1 MTKTYKTFEDIDYEL
16 TRLKLERQIALEE
29 IKGVKNEFQE
39 DMKPLN
45 WLSTGFRFAGKYGI
59 IVLLRKLIRK

>member
-1 MTKTYKTFEDIDYEL
+1 MKTYKTFDDIDYEL
-16 TRLKLERQIALEE
+16 TKLKLERQIALEE
-29 IKGVKNEFQE
+29 IKGVRLEFQE

-45 WLSTGFRFAGKYGI
+45 WVSTGIKFAGKYGI